1 MTNQPMENVGTV
13 ADEPNRTGKEKTM
26 KIAVWIASFLLT
38 FAFLVVG
45 GSKLLAS
52 AGELQ
57 QMSEGV
63 PVALLKLAGAAEVL
77 GAIGLVVPAATRI
90 MPVLTPI
97 AATGLVITMVG
108 ATITNIAIG
117 EPTSAALPIVLGT
130 FAALVAWAR
139 FGRVAVEPRG
149 SSLGSAHRSS
159 RAAKLAA
166 PGGRHDD
173 MRRI

>member
-13 ADEPNRTGKEKTM
+13 ADELNGTGKEKTM
-26 KIAVWIASFLLT
+26 KVTVWIASSLLT

-45 GSKLLAS
+45 VGKLLAS
-52 AGELQ
+52 AGDLQ
-57 QMSEGV
+57 QMSQGV
-63 PVALLKLAGAAEVL
+63 PIVLLKLAGAGEVL

-97 AATGLVITMVG
+97 AATGLVLTMVG

-117 EPTSAALPIVLGT
+117 EPASAALPIVLGT

-139 FGRVAVEPRG
+139 FGPVAVEPRG
-149 SSLGSAHRSS
+149 SSLGSDHRSS
-159 RAAKLAA
+159 RAARL
-166 PGGRHDD
+166 
-173 MRRI
+173 